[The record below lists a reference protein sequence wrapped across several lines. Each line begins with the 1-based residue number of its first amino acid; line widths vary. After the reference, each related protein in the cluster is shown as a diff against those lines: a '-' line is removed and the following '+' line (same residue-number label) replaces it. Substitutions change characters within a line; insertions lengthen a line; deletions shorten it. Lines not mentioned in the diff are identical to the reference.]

1 MSVVGVVLAP
11 ASTGGVPIT
20 GFTDDLS
27 AAIELVHPVLPV
39 AAPVLPSLPVSGIG
53 TGSAHVLATSAYSG
67 VLPLVLAT
75 GIGVVGLWLLLIPQ
89 TLGDH
94 RRVPAFAS
102 VRAVG
107 GGLGVSAL
115 LAFVSGWVVPAVAAG
130 LCVGLSVTRTSK
142 NSSERSGSRS
152 GSPLEALASWVE
164 SVRDLMSAGEQPIGA
179 ISASV
184 PAASPEIQPAVR
196 QLAHALVHD
205 NPASACAAF
214 ADEIDDPVGD
224 LIALGLT
231 LAIERGARTV
241 SVFDALAAQA
251 RHAVERRRLVDAER
265 APIRREAT
273 LLIALMLGLF
283 GVVLLS
289 GRSSYLAAYDSVTG
303 QVVLAGAVVVFATLV
318 ERTRSLATFPAP
330 VRIMVAQRYSRSPQH
345 TSEALWRAGQ
355 LGDERNDERRLRSGP
370 PTSGQ
375 GRAR

>member
-1 MSVVGVVLAP
+1 MV
-11 ASTGGVPIT
+11 

-27 AAIELVHPVLPV
+27 AAIESVHHVPLVE
-39 AAPVLPSLPVSGIG
+39 APVIPSLPASGLG
-53 TGSAHVLATSAYSG
+53 TGSAHVIAASAHSG

-89 TLGDH
+89 SLGDH
-94 RRVPAFAS
+94 RRVPAFSS

-130 LCVGLSVTRTSK
+130 LCVGISVARTS
-142 NSSERSGSRS
+142 NSGSEHSGTRS

-283 GVVLLS
+283 GAVLLS

-303 QVVLAGAVVVFATLV
+303 QVVLAGAVVVFAALV
-318 ERTRSLATFPAP
+318 ERTRSLAMFPAP
-330 VRIMVAQRYSRSPQH
+330 ARIMVAQRDARSSQH
-345 TSEALWRAGQ
+345 INGAFWGAGQ
-355 LGDERNDERRLRSGP
+355 FRDNTTSDPRLRTGR

-375 GRAR
+375 GQVR